1 MKCFLPNKHYHSF
14 FHTCWPMDCSPQG
27 FNHRS
32 QHLQIHPAMHKTT
45 QNETKLWK
53 IKSPLSWPGLV
64 ASDCLNPYGICDL
77 QIYDIYKLIKNLS
90 LSLSPLHHHSQFALN
105 LPQIISF
112 LNIFLRLFFTAPS
125 SSQCAPP
132 CLHWLRAITFCP
144 SCNHRWTSWVPS
156 SNSKPKWEW
165 HTFHFLSFYM

>member
-53 IKSPLSWPGLV
+53 IKSPPSWSVL
-64 ASDCLNPYGICDL
+64 L
-77 QIYDIYKLIKNLS
+77 QMIIWIS
-90 LSLSPLHHHSQFALN
+90 VTFVTCRSVTFTN
-105 LPQIISF
+105 LPRIFISVSTSPPPPICF
-112 LNIFLRLFFTAPS
+112 KSPSSYFPNIFLRFVFYSSLFFPVYS
-125 SSQCAPP
+125 
-132 CLHWLRAITFCP
+132 CLPALTQGHYI
-144 SCNHRWTSWVPS
+144 
-156 SNSKPKWEW
+156 
-165 HTFHFLSFYM
+165 LSFLQPQMDPLDSILELKAETRMTYPSFSVFLYV